1 MNVEILDT
9 VFGGYGARTR
19 GGAPGAG
26 CSAGGARGSST
37 RSRRGA
43 LAARSVRVW
52 PRGTSVAAYHVRD
65 DRFANLAHASHLSR
79 DASSAIDIGYTYEL

>member
-43 LAARSVRVW
+43 LAARSVRV
-52 PRGTSVAAYHVRD
+52 
-65 DRFANLAHASHLSR
+65 
-79 DASSAIDIGYTYEL
+79 